1 MVRPLNI
8 GMTLVTA
15 FDLVS
20 WAMHG
25 FPTKSSAKSS
35 GELKPTLNA
44 TFGKDSRSEEEKARR
59 TAQTLA
65 SAQDPELNKIR
76 LETLA
81 AANAYALQANCESAA
96 KERLI
101 AALTA
106 YTKAWQ
112 RKLNCFRPMLIF
124 MMFCDD
130 ENMSAAAAAFSTHL
144 DNQIKEALD
153 EAFDRRGILQS
164 EFPYS
169 VRFDVLQFAGSN
181 LWADESPVCMS
192 SRRRA
197 ERPR

>member
-1 MVRPLNI
+1 MVRPLHI

-15 FDLVS
+15 FVLVS
-20 WAMHG
+20 WGMQG
-25 FPTKSSAKSS
+25 FPTKSKAKSS
-35 GELKPTLNA
+35 GELRPTLNA

-81 AANAYALQANCESAA
+81 AANAYALVNCESAA

-130 ENMSAAAAAFSTHL
+130 ENKSAAAAAFSTHL
-144 DNQIKEALD
+144 DKQIKEALD

-181 LWADESPVCMS
+181 LWADESPVCLPL
-192 SRRRA
+192 RRRL
-197 ERPR
+197 ERPQ